1 MSAPTSAKVPTPAV
15 GEAAVLSPSKR
26 AADPNA
32 PPPPKKKPNNGW
44 TREIETLMAE
54 WADKAVCYRW
64 MHEKTERI
72 FYRAD
77 MSFMFPVIILS
88 TITGAG
94 NFALDSVLTD
104 PEHKKYAQLGLGG
117 LSILTGIISTIGN
130 RLGYGGR
137 SEAHKGAAVQ
147 WGKFQRLIAIELAL
161 HPNERIDCM
170 SFLKMCRA
178 ELDRLIE
185 QSPTIPESVIKACK
199 VEFSKYP
206 AVRKPEIIGDIQ
218 KTNVFVNTEERAKQ
232 LARDAAMLIHQKK
245 GVLKQIVLDDLEP
258 RIHRILEASSL
269 PAIKEELR
277 EEARNTATAVATAA
291 TKEAVARVVAPK
303 ADAVAAAGTNTT
315 TAVKST
321 ASVAAI
327 QQARAKELQ
336 KVVSSGVV
344 SSIRAKLNRVN
355 EETGGPAPAGVGML
369 FADLADVAGIGT
381 KISHA
386 TPEIESE
393 DEDDDVESGA
403 PLVPTQI
410 VSDLG
415 VTLATTDGKTAKA
428 PVRTPE
434 KK

>member
-1 MSAPTSAKVPTPAV
+1 
-15 GEAAVLSPSKR
+15 
-26 AADPNA
+26 
-32 PPPPKKKPNNGW
+32 
-44 TREIETLMAE
+44 MAE

-94 NFALDSVLTD
+94 NFALDSVLEN

-137 SEAHKGAAVQ
+137 SEAHKGAAIQ
-147 WGKFQRLIAIELAL
+147 WGKFQRLIAIELAM

-170 SFLKMCRA
+170 GFLKMCRA

-185 QSPTIPESVIKACK
+185 QSPTIPESVIKACRI
-199 VEFSKYP
+199 EFSKYP
-206 AVRKPEIIGDIQ
+206 TVRKPEIIGDIQ

-258 RIHRILEASSL
+258 RIQRVLEASTL

-277 EEARNTATAVATAA
+277 EEARSTATAVATAA

-303 ADAVAAAGTNTT
+303 GEVAATTGTNTT

-327 QQARAKELQ
+327 QQERAKELQ
-336 KVVSSGVV
+336 KVVKSGVV
-344 SSIRAKLNRVN
+344 SSMRARLDRVN
-355 EETGGPAPAGVGML
+355 EETGGPAPTGVGML
-369 FADLADVAGIGT
+369 FAELSDVAGIGAV
-381 KISHA
+381 ISHA
-386 TPEIESE
+386 AEEGS
-393 DEDDDVESGA
+393 DDDDDLETGR
-403 PLVPTQI
+403 PLVPTQV
-410 VSDLG
+410 VSDMG
-415 VTLATTDGKTAKA
+415 ITLPVPDGKSAKA

>member
-1 MSAPTSAKVPTPAV
+1 
-15 GEAAVLSPSKR
+15 
-26 AADPNA
+26 
-32 PPPPKKKPNNGW
+32 
-44 TREIETLMAE
+44 MAE

-94 NFALDSVLTD
+94 NFALDSVLSD

-137 SEAHKGAAVQ
+137 SEAHKGAAIQ
-147 WGKFQRLIAIELAL
+147 WGKFQRLIAIELAM

-170 SFLKMCRA
+170 GFLKMCRA

-185 QSPTIPESVIKACK
+185 QSPTIPESVIQACK
-199 VEFSKYP
+199 VEFAKYP
-206 AVRKPEIIGDIQ
+206 KVRKPEIIGDIE

-258 RIHRILEASSL
+258 RIQRVLEASTL

-277 EEARNTATAVATAA
+277 KEAHTTATAVATAA
-291 TKEAVARVVAPK
+291 TKEAVARVVAPRGGE
-303 ADAVAAAGTNTT
+303 AAGAGAGAGTNTT
-315 TAVKST
+315 TSVKST
-321 ASVAAI
+321 ASIEAL
-327 QQARAKELQ
+327 QKERAKELQ
-336 KVVSSGVV
+336 KVVKSGVV
-344 SSIRAKLNRVN
+344 SSMRARLDRVN
-355 EETGGPAPAGVGML
+355 DETGGQPPAGVGML
-369 FADLADVAGIGT
+369 FAELSDVAGIGAV
-381 KISHA
+381 ISHA
-386 TPEIESE
+386 ADEGESE
-393 DEDDDVESGA
+393 EDDDIESGT
-403 PLVPTQI
+403 PLVPAAAAADAAT
-410 VSDLG
+410 VAG
-415 VTLATTDGKTAKA
+415 VPKGATA

>member
-1 MSAPTSAKVPTPAV
+1 M
-15 GEAAVLSPSKR
+15 
-26 AADPNA
+26 
-32 PPPPKKKPNNGW
+32 
-44 TREIETLMAE
+44 
-54 WADKAVCYRW
+54 
-64 MHEKTERI
+64 
-72 FYRAD
+72 
-77 MSFMFPVIILS
+77 
-88 TITGAG
+88 
-94 NFALDSVLTD
+94 
-104 PEHKKYAQLGLGG
+104 
-117 LSILTGIISTIGN
+117 
-130 RLGYGGR
+130 
-137 SEAHKGAAVQ
+137 
-147 WGKFQRLIAIELAL
+147 
-161 HPNERIDCM
+161 
-170 SFLKMCRA
+170 
-178 ELDRLIE
+178 
-185 QSPTIPESVIKACK
+185 
-199 VEFSKYP
+199 
-206 AVRKPEIIGDIQ
+206 
-218 KTNVFVNTEERAKQ
+218 FVNTEERTKQ
-232 LARDAAMLIHQKK
+232 LAADAAMMIHQKK

-277 EEARNTATAVATAA
+277 QEAHSTATAVATAA

-303 ADAVAAAGTNTT
+303 GEAAAATAATNTT

-369 FADLADVAGIGT
+369 FADLSDVAGIGA

>member
-1 MSAPTSAKVPTPAV
+1 
-15 GEAAVLSPSKR
+15 
-26 AADPNA
+26 
-32 PPPPKKKPNNGW
+32 
-44 TREIETLMAE
+44 
-54 WADKAVCYRW
+54 

-147 WGKFQRLIAIELAL
+147 WGKFQRLIAIELAM

-170 SFLKMCRA
+170 GFLKMCRA

-185 QSPTIPESVIKACK
+185 QSPTIPESVIQACK
-199 VEFSKYP
+199 KEFAKYP
-206 AVRKPEIIGDIQ
+206 KVRKPEIIGDIE

-232 LARDAAMLIHQKK
+232 LARDAAMMIHQKK

-258 RIHRILEASSL
+258 RIQRVLEASTL

-277 EEARNTATAVATAA
+277 EEARTTATAVGTAVA
-291 TKEAVARVVAPK
+291 KEAVARVVAPRSSEG
-303 ADAVAAAGTNTT
+303 GTGTGAT
-315 TAVKST
+315 GTGGAVKSSAT
-321 ASVAAI
+321 VAAS
-327 QQARAKELQ
+327 QEERAKELQ
-336 KVVSSGVV
+336 KVVKSGVV
-344 SSIRAKLNRVN
+344 SSIRARLDRVN
-355 EETGGPAPAGVGML
+355 DETGGPPPTGVGVL
-369 FADLADVAGIGT
+369 FAELGGIVGNT
-381 KISHA
+381 TIAHV
-386 TPEIESE
+386 PESD
-393 DEDDDVESGA
+393 DEDDVKA
-403 PLVPTQI
+403 AQPLVPSQVVTE
-410 VSDLG
+410 LG
-415 VTLATTDGKTAKA
+415 STATATM
-428 PVRTPE
+428 RTPE

>member
-1 MSAPTSAKVPTPAV
+1 MSALSPPKADAP
-15 GEAAVLSPSKR
+15 GAAAGTPSKR
-26 AADPNA
+26 DPVA

-147 WGKFQRLIAIELAL
+147 WGKFQRLIAIELAM

-170 SFLKMCRA
+170 GFLKMCRA

-199 VEFSKYP
+199 IEFAKYP
-206 AVRKPEIIGDIQ
+206 KVRKPEIIGDIE

-232 LARDAAMLIHQKK
+232 LAVDATMMIHHKK

-258 RIHRILEASSL
+258 RIQRVLESSSL

-277 EEARNTATAVATAA
+277 EEARSTATAVATAA

-303 ADAVAAAGTNTT
+303 GEVAATVAGANAPLKA
-315 TAVKST
+315 TAT
-321 ASVAAI
+321 VAAV
-327 QQARAKELQ
+327 QEERAKELK
-336 KVVSSGVV
+336 KVVKSGVV
-344 SSIRAKLNRVN
+344 SSIRARLDRVN
-355 EETGGPAPAGVGML
+355 EETGPAPVGVGSL
-369 FADLADVAGIGT
+369 FAELGGAAAASTIIAHVT
-381 KISHA
+381 
-386 TPEIESE
+386 ESD
-393 DEDDDVESGA
+393 DEDIEAGK
-403 PLVPTQI
+403 PMVPSQI
-410 VSDLG
+410 VADI
-415 VTLATTDGKTAKA
+415 AK
-428 PVRTPE
+428 
-434 KK
+434 K